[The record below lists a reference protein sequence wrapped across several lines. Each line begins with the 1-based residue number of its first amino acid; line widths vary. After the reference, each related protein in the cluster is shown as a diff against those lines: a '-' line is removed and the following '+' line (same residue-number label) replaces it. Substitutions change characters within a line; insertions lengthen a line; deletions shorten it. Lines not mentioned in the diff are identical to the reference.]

1 MKTLQ
6 SLIAVLL
13 LLIVFSQTG
22 YSQTKPN
29 SIYFEFIGNGVLYS
43 INYDRLFTEDIS
55 GRIGLMYL
63 SKLDWIFF
71 TIDDIVIVPVTLNYL
86 IGNGSNKF
94 EIGAG
99 IDYLSV
105 SGGSIFGLHANASES
120 KVFGT
125 ATIGYRYQQA
135 DGGFLFRIGFTPV
148 FGENGL
154 QPLGGLSL
162 GFTF

>member
-1 MKTLQ
+1 MKISRILPV
-6 SLIAVLL
+6 VLL
-13 LLIVFSQTG
+13 LLVFFSQPS

-29 SIYFEFIGNGVLYS
+29 SVYFELVGNGCLYS
-43 INYDRLFTEDIS
+43 INYDRLFTENLS

-63 SKLDWIFF
+63 SKLDLSFL
-71 TIDDIVIVPVTLNYL
+71 TIDDIVIVPITLNYL

-99 IDYLSV
+99 IDYLSF
-105 SGGSIFGLHANASES
+105 SGGSIFGLHANVSES

-135 DGGFLFRIGFTPV
+135 DGGFLFRIGFTPI

-154 QPLGGLSL
+154 QPLAGLSF
-162 GFTF
+162 GFSF

>member
-6 SLIAVLL
+6 SLIAV
-13 LLIVFSQTG
+13 
-22 YSQTKPN
+22 
-29 SIYFEFIGNGVLYS
+29 
-43 INYDRLFTEDIS
+43 
-55 GRIGLMYL
+55 
-63 SKLDWIFF
+63 
-71 TIDDIVIVPVTLNYL
+71 IVIVPVTLNYL